1 MVPVTDFLAE
11 NIFTQ
16 NIVDNLVVK
25 STEGRVQDHNR
36 GGTVETPDINLELRT
51 VLQSCIILGVLPGQT
66 YSLPLTP
73 WQKNTSENEHSDF
86 RLMFLIFK
94 VKNFTVRQ
102 LLYHFHQG
110 TFLEIVL
117 NWLKSNLM
125 PSRYWNYQYHAVYH
139 KPPESWCIFSP
150 YMVFQTKCCL

>member
-1 MVPVTDFLAE
+1 MLHFSTCARDNKEGSLVVTMTVLLFFSRMLVIAFSKHYITMVPVTDLLAE

-73 WQKNTSENEHSDF
+73 
-86 RLMFLIFK
+86 
-94 VKNFTVRQ
+94 
-102 LLYHFHQG
+102 
-110 TFLEIVL
+110 
-117 NWLKSNLM
+117 
-125 PSRYWNYQYHAVYH
+125 
-139 KPPESWCIFSP
+139 
-150 YMVFQTKCCL
+150 